1 MSRKQRSKHI
11 YDRGGYW
18 LDWDRKKDG
27 TLRSPFLAIQW
38 YDSRRGRICT
48 LSTRTDDANEAKIKL
63 DNHYLRHSRGEDICP
78 TCGQDKQ
85 GSRNALVLQAIT
97 DYLTL
102 KETAAAS
109 AAIRPRLAHVV
120 NYISTLP
127 SPEIYCNQIDE
138 GWIENFRIWL
148 REEPMFSSAG
158 AEIHRK
164 RALSTVEN
172 SVSQLAAAITASKSP
187 LRFKPVQT
195 KELNNTPTRRLTVQ
209 ELSDAFEYATDP
221 RYPIK
226 RRGLHSFLM
235 FSVAT
240 MARPDAAHD
249 FSTAPDRKQWNK
261 DRDVICLN
269 PVNRRQTKKYRAA
282 VAAPRQIIPVL
293 NQVDGF
299 LIESIS
305 VRSAWDS
312 MVEFLGWPKHGD
324 GGMKLIRRS
333 IAQLV
338 RDAGTKRA
346 WSNEWRDRMRRVPS
360 DEIALQLGHR
370 KIGSVTDLYA
380 MFDPDYLENVTA
392 AIEGVIDAIIEKVPS
407 AFTLTG
413 TVVVLEQDEPR
424 DQSSVS

>member
-1 MSRKQRSKHI
+1 
-11 YDRGGYW
+11 
-18 LDWDRKKDG
+18 
-27 TLRSPFLAIQW
+27 
-38 YDSRRGRICT
+38 
-48 LSTRTDDANEAKIKL
+48 
-63 DNHYLRHSRGEDICP
+63 
-78 TCGQDKQ
+78 
-85 GSRNALVLQAIT
+85 
-97 DYLTL
+97 
-102 KETAAAS
+102 
-109 AAIRPRLAHVV
+109 
-120 NYISTLP
+120 
-127 SPEIYCNQIDE
+127 
-138 GWIENFRIWL
+138 
-148 REEPMFSSAG
+148 
-158 AEIHRK
+158 
-164 RALSTVEN
+164 
-172 SVSQLAAAITASKSP
+172 
-187 LRFKPVQT
+187 
-195 KELNNTPTRRLTVQ
+195 
-209 ELSDAFEYATDP
+209 
-221 RYPIK
+221 
-226 RRGLHSFLM
+226 M

-305 VRSAWDS
+305 VRSVWDS